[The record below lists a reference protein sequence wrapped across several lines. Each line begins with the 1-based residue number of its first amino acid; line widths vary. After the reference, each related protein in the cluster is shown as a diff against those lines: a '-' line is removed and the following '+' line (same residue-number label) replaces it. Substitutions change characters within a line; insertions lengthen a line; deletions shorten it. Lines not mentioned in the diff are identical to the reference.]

1 MRRSVLTPMMPG
13 AMAALSSGATAAQ
26 VPKPP
31 TNTPTMTSP
40 TVMGV
45 RMPMPSRRPPGGP
58 SGADGETST
67 VRVGRVAIS
76 SDIYR

>member
-40 TVMGV
+40 AVMLV
-45 RMPMPSRRPPGGP
+45 RMPMSRRPSRGS
-58 SGADGETST
+58 SGAGGETIT
-67 VRVGRVAIS
+67 VWVGRGTIS
-76 SDIYR
+76 SLITYR